1 MEIDLD
7 EVLKMKEAMNA
18 SLASQAVS
26 GEQPPK
32 ITINDVFIKAMALA
46 NKAVPECNSSWM
58 GDFIRRLVSF
68 LPFDLSI
75 TLVN

>member
-58 GDFIRRLVSF
+58 GDFIRRLVNF